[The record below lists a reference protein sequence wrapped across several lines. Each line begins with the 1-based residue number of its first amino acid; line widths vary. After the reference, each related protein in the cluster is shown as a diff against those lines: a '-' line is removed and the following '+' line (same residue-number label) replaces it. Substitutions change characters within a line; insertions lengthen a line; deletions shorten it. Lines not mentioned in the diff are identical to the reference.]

1 MLMAHIL
8 IVEDDAMIARILT
21 IGLQRADHTVFLIK
35 DGTEA
40 FAYARDHMPALILL
54 DVLLPGM
61 DGFQILS
68 QLKHHP
74 TTRAIPV
81 FMLTAQSDGA
91 SIIAGIDG
99 GAEAYLSKP
108 VDIPDVVRRIG
119 IVLQRPNVGNK
130 NAGNI

>member
-1 MLMAHIL
+1 MAHIL
-8 IVEDDAMIARILT
+8 IVEDDAMIAKILT
-21 IGLQRADHTVFLIK
+21 IGLQRADHTIFLVS
-35 DGTEA
+35 DGKEA
-40 FAYARDHMPALILL
+40 FAYARDHTPDVVLL

-61 DGFQILS
+61 NGFQILT

-108 VDIPDVVRRIG
+108 VDIPDIVRRIG
-119 IVLQRPNVGNK
+119 VVLQRPNVRKK
-130 NAGNI
+130 NAGAM

>member
-1 MLMAHIL
+1 MAHIL
-8 IVEDDAMIARILT
+8 IVEDNAMLAKILT
-21 IGLQRADHTVFLIK
+21 IGLQRADHTIFLVQ
-35 DGTEA
+35 DGAEV
-40 FAYARDHMPALILL
+40 FAYARDHAPDLILL

-61 DGFQILS
+61 NGFQILK

-108 VDIPDVVRRIG
+108 VDLPDIVRRIG
-119 IVLQRPNVGNK
+119 VVLQRPKVRNK
-130 NAGNI
+130 NAGNL

>member
-1 MLMAHIL
+1 MAHIL
-8 IVEDDAMIARILT
+8 IVEDDAMLAKILT
-21 IGLQRADHTVFLIK
+21 IGLQRADHTIFLVQ
-35 DGTEA
+35 DGKA
-40 FAYARDHMPALILL
+40 VFAYARDHSPDLILL

-61 DGFQILS
+61 DGFQILN

-81 FMLTAQSDGA
+81 FMLTSQSDGA

-108 VDIPDVVRRIG
+108 VDLPDIVRRIDV
-119 IVLQRPNVGNK
+119 VLKRPKGRNK
-130 NAGNI
+130 NAGAL